1 VTVFFSLVANSIF
14 ECTAKYEI
22 IQRKKK
28 SVFFFSSL
36 GLGTMGKVKRGDLV
50 PCWFSV
56 RINKRAGLARIKP
69 TDGWMADNKDTTL
82 KDAKLRKKLNGRA
95 DDLKI

>member
-1 VTVFFSLVANSIF
+1 
-14 ECTAKYEI
+14 
-22 IQRKKK
+22 
-28 SVFFFSSL
+28 
-36 GLGTMGKVKRGDLV
+36 MGKVKGGDLV

-82 KDAKLRKKLNGRA
+82 KDAKLRKNKWSCRRSKNMMSNCY
-95 DDLKI
+95 

>member
-1 VTVFFSLVANSIF
+1 LNVQQNTKLSS
-14 ECTAKYEI
+14 E
-22 IQRKKK
+22 KKNLF
-28 SVFFFSSL
+28 VFFSSL
-36 GLGTMGKVKRGDLV
+36 GLGTMGKVKGGDLV